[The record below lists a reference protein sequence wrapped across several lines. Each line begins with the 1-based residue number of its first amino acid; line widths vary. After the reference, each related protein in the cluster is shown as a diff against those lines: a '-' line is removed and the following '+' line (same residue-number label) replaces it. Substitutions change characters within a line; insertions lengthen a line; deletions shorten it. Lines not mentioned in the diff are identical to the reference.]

1 MKLSSVFF
9 AGVAFLCFAPLAEA
23 QSFNQFIAFGDSTTD
38 TGWFA
43 HASTGVPAIDA
54 IVKDALAAGG
64 NAHFTGPGQ
73 GNAQILAGFFGLSAN
88 SANTPGGT
96 NYAIGGALDDTVLG
110 PGNENLFAAISG
122 PNPSLPST
130 ARQIS
135 NYLGTMNGQAN
146 PNALY
151 LIGSGGNDAS
161 IVELLFPKDPVK
173 ANAFL
178 VGEAGA
184 LVSSVSQLHAAGG
197 RYIVVTDEYVPPSAD
212 ASTVAY
218 GKKLLSAT
226 WGGLA
231 AADVNFVPAD
241 TLSVIAAVEQNP
253 LAFGITAPITSNA
266 CIAPKGWPF
275 GSGYGFLCA
284 PTTTPPP
291 AGTDYGYLV
300 SADATRTHLF
310 MDGTHLTQAGQVI
323 VADYIYSLLV
333 APSEMSFLAET
344 AIQTAFQTIAGIQQ
358 QIALAERYRGP
369 GWNVWMN
376 GDLSYLKLDN
386 SSNGFPNDP
395 GLPVSGTAGVDYKWS
410 NGWLVG
416 AAVTLGFVNPTFS
429 LGGGYTQDAGSV
441 SFYTGYRNYDVW
453 GDLVG
458 TVGLLHD
465 TTNREIPIGI
475 TVQPNNASTTGLDLS
490 LAGEVGYDFHAGL
503 VTHGP
508 LAGFILQQA
517 RINGFTESGSFTSL
531 SFATQTRNS
540 EVSALGYQA
549 RLDWGILHPFAQVV
563 WDHEFDPLNRVVTAS
578 LTTTSAPSYSLPA
591 VVLGRDWATTTVGTN
606 VTFDRSWSGIASF
619 TAQLGQNHALVYGG
633 LVGFDYS
640 FGQESPAPVLF
651 RK

>member
-1 MKLSSVFF
+1 MRLNKIIF
-9 AGVAFLCFAPLAEA
+9 ASAALLCFSPLAEA
-23 QSFNQFIAFGDSTTD
+23 QNFNQFLAFGDSTTD

-43 HASTGVPAIDA
+43 HAATGIAGVDTM
-54 IVKDALAAGG
+54 VKDAVAAGG

-88 SANTPGGT
+88 AANTPGGT
-96 NYAIGGALDDTVLG
+96 NYAIGGAFSGTALG
-110 PGNENLFAAISG
+110 IGNENLAAITG

-130 ARQIS
+130 ARQIII
-135 NYLGTMNGQAN
+135 YLASVSGQAN

-161 IVELLFPKDPVK
+161 AAELIFGKDAAKANSLLF
-173 ANAFL
+173 NQ
-178 VGEAGA
+178 AGS
-184 LVSSVSQLHAAGG
+184 LINSVSQLKAAGG

-212 ASTVAY
+212 ATATAY
-218 GKKLLSAT
+218 GKTLVGAI
-226 WGGLA
+226 WNGLA
-231 AADVNFVPAD
+231 AAGVNFIPAD
-241 TLSVIAAVEQNP
+241 TISVIAAVEQNP
-253 LAFGITAPITSNA
+253 FAFGITAPINANA
-266 CIAPKGWPF
+266 CIKPAAYPV
-275 GSGYGFLCA
+275 STGYGFICA
-284 PTTTPPP
+284 QTTIPNPN
-291 AGTDYGYLV
+291 YGYLV

-310 MDGTHLTQAGQVI
+310 MDGTHLTEAGQLI
-323 VADYIYSLLV
+323 VADYIYSLIV
-333 APSEMSFLAET
+333 APSQMSFLAET
-344 AIQTAFQTIAGIQQ
+344 AVQTAFQTIVGIQQ
-358 QIALAERYRGP
+358 QISLAERYHAP

-376 GDLSYLKLDN
+376 GDLSYLKLNN

-416 AAVTLGFVNPTFS
+416 AAFTSGYVNPTFS
-429 LGGGYTQDAGSV
+429 LGGGYTQNSGSV
-441 SFYTGYRNYDVW
+441 SFYTGYRNYGVW
-453 GDLVG
+453 GDLIG

-465 TTNREIPIGI
+465 TTNRQVPIGI
-475 TVQPNNASTTGLDLS
+475 TVQPNNGSTSGLDLS
-490 LAGEVGYDFHAGL
+490 LAGEIGYDFHAGL

-508 LAGFILQQA
+508 VAGFILQQA

-578 LTTTSAPSYSLPA
+578 LTTTSAPSYSMPA
-591 VVLGRDWATTTVGTN
+591 VVLGRDWATATVGMN

-619 TAQLGQNHALVYGG
+619 TAQLGQDHATVYGG
-633 LVGFDYS
+633 LVGIDYS
-640 FGQESPAPVLF
+640 FGQDPPAAAPILT
-651 RK
+651 K

>member
-1 MKLSSVFF
+1 MRKYL
-9 AGVAFLCFAPLAEA
+9 
-23 QSFNQFIAFGDSTTD
+23 
-38 TGWFA
+38 
-43 HASTGVPAIDA
+43 PA
-54 IVKDALAAGG
+54 LR
-64 NAHFTGPGQ
+64 P
-73 GNAQILAGFFGLSAN
+73 SAN
-88 SANTPGGT
+88 TANTPGGT
-96 NYAIGGALDDTVLG
+96 NYAIGGALDNSILG
-110 PGNENLFAAISG
+110 PGNENLFAALSG
-122 PNPSLPST
+122 PNPNLPST
-130 ARQIS
+130 VRQIR
-135 NYLGTMNGQAN
+135 NYLAAVNGQAN

-151 LIGSGGNDAS
+151 LIGSGANDAF
-161 IVELLFPKDPVK
+161 VAEQLFPAKDKVT
-173 ANAFL
+173 AFL

-184 LVSSVSQLHAAGG
+184 LVNSISQLKATGA

-212 ASTVAY
+212 ATAVAY
-218 GKKLLSAT
+218 VRTLGAAT

-231 AADVNFVPAD
+231 AAGVNFIPAD

-253 LAFGITAPITSNA
+253 LDFGVTAPIDFERVRQAHSVSPRQGLWVSLRPDDEAAACGDGLWVFGFGGCDADTLIHGWHTSHA
-266 CIAPKGWPF
+266 
-275 GSGYGFLCA
+275 S
-284 PTTTPPP
+284 
-291 AGTDYGYLV
+291 
-300 SADATRTHLF
+300 
-310 MDGTHLTQAGQVI
+310 
-323 VADYIYSLLV
+323 
-333 APSEMSFLAET
+333 
-344 AIQTAFQTIAGIQQ
+344 
-358 QIALAERYRGP
+358 GP
-369 GWNVWMN
+369 GDRRRLYLQPARCPERNVVPRRNRNPDGFPDDRRHPAADCSRRTLPWTRLERV
-376 GDLSYLKLDN
+376 DERRPFLSEVDN

-531 SFATQTRNS
+531 SFATQMRNS

-640 FGQESPAPVLF
+640 FGQQLPAPVLF